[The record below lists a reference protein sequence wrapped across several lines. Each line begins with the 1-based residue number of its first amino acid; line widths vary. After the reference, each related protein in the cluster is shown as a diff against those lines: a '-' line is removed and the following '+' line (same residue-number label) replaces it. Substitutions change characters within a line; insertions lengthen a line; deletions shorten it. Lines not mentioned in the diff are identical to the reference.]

1 MPFINVKMI
10 EGRTTDQ
17 KRELAKALTDAI
29 VEICGA
35 KREGTMVVIEDH
47 AKEDWAVGGGD
58 DRRSGVAGRID
69 KSDYLVVILPRKM
82 TTR

>member
-35 KREGTMVVIEDH
+35 KREGTTVVIEDL
-47 AKEDWAVGGGD
+47 AKEDWAVGGVTVA
-58 DRRSGVAGRID
+58 DRG
-69 KSDYLVVILPRKM
+69 
-82 TTR
+82 